1 MIRQKLDRRIKAANS
16 PLKPRACEE
25 NDQILVND
33 SILRLLWPMS
43 RLVRSRNVANVNR
56 MTSGVPPLLGEE
68 LQVEKPDSFWPRTQ
82 SWICDH
88 ENQTQKSFAETKLL
102 FRLRLG
108 GLIQLVPDN
117 LVNQFHGEQFRN
129 NSKFRVSETL
139 SERQLAG
146 PLASQMIQKWS

>member
-1 MIRQKLDRRIKAANS
+1 MIRQKLDRRIKAASS

-33 SILRLLWPMS
+33 SIL

-88 ENQTQKSFAETKLL
+88 ENQTQKSFAEPKLL
-102 FRLRLG
+102 FRLRFG
-108 GLIQLVPDN
+108 RLIQLVPDN